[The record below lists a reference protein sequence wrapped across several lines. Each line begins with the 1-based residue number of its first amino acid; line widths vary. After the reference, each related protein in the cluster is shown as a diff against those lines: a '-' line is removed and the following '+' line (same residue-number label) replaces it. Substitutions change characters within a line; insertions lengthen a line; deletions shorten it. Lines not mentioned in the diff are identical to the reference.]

1 MADSCSSVLGLFEFG
16 YPVIDRGVELGESF
30 FLLEDGLVREASY
43 ARGAQVRADSVVE
56 VAAAGAQGA
65 MRFAEVFA
73 AFIEAAEF
81 LFLLVGC

>member
-1 MADSCSSVLGLFEFG
+1 M
-16 YPVIDRGVELGESF
+16 
-30 FLLEDGLVREASY
+30 REASY